1 MAASNVTN
9 FIHRALIIVSAAPA
23 FLRMAMESTY
33 GYGILGKRETRETTT
48 TAAAAPHGRSRARA
62 SAGLDPRDRAGFTNH
77 DGRRN

>member
-1 MAASNVTN
+1 MAASNVTH

-48 TAAAAPHGRSRARA
+48 TAAAAPPSRDFRGKPDRLSDHGGK
-62 SAGLDPRDRAGFTNH
+62 AGG
-77 DGRRN
+77 GRRSQR